1 MYQGALSGPDAY
13 RGRHRL
19 QAERSRHRTVY
30 QATTLRRSNEMS
42 TTRSGEDVAAAL
54 AVETAGGCIPACP
67 NVVTVGDRRHLSGQE
82 VPIMV
87 AEAPETLERLPDDF
101 MQRPYEILEKYRA
114 RGRVHHVVFPHGA
127 DVWLVTQY
135 DDVRMLLSDPRVSKD
150 GRRMN
155 EMFARHTGVPFEEGE
170 SVSVGFDEEL
180 SQHMLNSDPPRHT
193 RLRSLV
199 SKAFTLRRMEA
210 FRPRIEQ
217 VADELLDAIE
227 GKEGVDLVDAY
238 AMPLPI
244 VIICD
249 LLGIPAT
256 DRAMFHRWAVELVG
270 AGQDP
275 EIVEAASKNVVEYAI
290 KEIRQK
296 RANPGDDM
304 VSELLRGQDSGDR
317 LTEDELVAMIFLFTV
332 AGHITSQHTITNG
345 VFSLLT
351 HRDELVK
358 LQADPS
364 LVPGAVDELMRYD
377 GGVGVATFRFTNAEI
392 EVGDV
397 VIPAGE
403 ILALSISS
411 AHRDQQRYPDADEL
425 DVSRRP
431 LGVLG
436 FGHGTHFCIGQP
448 LAKIQSEVALTRLLA
463 RFPDIRL
470 AEGTDPNSLQWESST
485 LLRGLIALP
494 ISVTPLDKA

>member
-1 MYQGALSGPDAY
+1 M
-13 RGRHRL
+13 
-19 QAERSRHRTVY
+19 
-30 QATTLRRSNEMS
+30 
-42 TTRSGEDVAAAL
+42 SGED
-54 AVETAGGCIPACP
+54 GI
-67 NVVTVGDRRHLSGQE
+67 VTTTE
-82 VPIMV
+82 
-87 AEAPETLERLPDDF
+87 AEEILERLPDDF
-101 MQRPYEILEKYRA
+101 MQRPYEVLERFRNA
-114 RGRVHHVVFPHGA
+114 GRVHHVIFPHGA
-127 DVWLVTQY
+127 KVWLLTHY
-135 DDVRMLLSDPRVSKD
+135 DDIRLLLSDPRVSKD
-150 GRRMN
+150 GTRMN
-155 EMFARHTGVPFEEGE
+155 EMFARHSGIPVEEGE
-170 SVSVGFDEEL
+170 SVSVGFDDEL

-227 GKEGVDLVDAY
+227 GKEGVDLVNAY
-238 AMPLPI
+238 ALPLPI

-249 LLGIPAT
+249 LLGIPAS
-256 DRAMFHRWAVELVG
+256 DRDSFRRWAVELVG

-275 EIVEAASKNVVEYAI
+275 EVVEAASKNVVEYASSAI
-290 KEIRQK
+290 AAK

-304 VSELLRGQDSGDR
+304 VSELLRGQDGGDR
-317 LTEDELVAMIFLFTV
+317 LTHDELVAMIFLFTV
-332 AGHITSQHTITNG
+332 AGHVTSQHTITNG

-351 HRDELVK
+351 HPEELAK
-358 LQADPS
+358 LRADPS
-364 LVPGAVDELMRYD
+364 LIPGAVDELMRYD
-377 GGVGVATFRFTNAEI
+377 GGVGVATFRFTTAPIEI
-392 EVGDV
+392 GDV
-397 VIPAGE
+397 TIPAGE

-448 LAKIQSEVALTRLLA
+448 LAKIQSEVALRRLID

-470 AEGTDPNSLQWESST
+470 AAGTDPNELRWESST
-485 LLRGLIALP
+485 LLRGLITLP
-494 ISVTPLDKA
+494 VSVTPVE